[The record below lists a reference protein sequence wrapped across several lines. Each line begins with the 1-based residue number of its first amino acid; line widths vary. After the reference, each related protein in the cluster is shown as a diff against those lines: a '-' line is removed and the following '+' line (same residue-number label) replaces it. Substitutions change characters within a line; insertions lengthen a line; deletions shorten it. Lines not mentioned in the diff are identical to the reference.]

1 MPVTNAGKKK
11 VVDSPPGAF
20 ASGTSARSVAQSTV
34 EAQGESTMRTVA
46 LDWGRRIS
54 FCEVK
59 GGEVT
64 HRATTDS
71 LEALVGLLG
80 PETPPAKVAIEACRE
95 AWHVAK
101 RLREWGHVPILVDT
115 TRVRQLGVGQHK
127 RKNDR
132 IDAEALARALAENR
146 LPKAHELSEHR
157 QRLRR
162 AVNGRALLIEM
173 KSKVIIAIRGEA
185 RTMGQAL
192 GSCNADDFS
201 ENLEKWQLSA
211 EFKAQVAPLR
221 LVLTTVE
228 SALLAA
234 DEQLA
239 KVSVEEP
246 ATSLLQSAPGVGPI
260 VAASFVSV
268 IDDPKRFKTA
278 HQVEAY
284 IGLVPSE
291 NTSIKRRLG
300 SITKQ
305 GNSYLRAVLVQAA
318 WTIARSR
325 ASSPLKSWAKKVETR
340 RGKRVAVVAL
350 ARRLAGVLWAMWRD
364 NKSFAASRLCPT
376 LEKRDGPAER
386 VDAVGLA
393 LSVLSQ
399 QGAIS

>member
-1 MPVTNAGKKK
+1 
-11 VVDSPPGAF
+11 
-20 ASGTSARSVAQSTV
+20 
-34 EAQGESTMRTVA
+34 MRTVA
-46 LDWGRRIS
+46 LDWGQRIS
-54 FCEVK
+54 FCEVE
-59 GGEVT
+59 GGKVT
-64 HRATTDS
+64 HRATAES
-71 LEALVGLLG
+71 LDALVGLLG

-95 AWHVAK
+95 VWHVAK

-115 TRVRQLGVGQHK
+115 TRVRQLGIGQHK

-132 IDAEALARALAENR
+132 IDAETLARALAENR

-173 KSKVIIAIRGEA
+173 RSKAIIAIRGEA

-201 ENLEKWQLSA
+201 ENLKQLSA
-211 EFKAQVAPLR
+211 EIKAQVEPLC

-234 DEQLA
+234 DEQLT
-239 KVSVEEP
+239 KVSMEEP
-246 ATSLLQSAPGVGPI
+246 ATSLLQSVPGVGPI
-260 VAASFVSV
+260 VSASFVSV
-268 IDDPKRFKTA
+268 IDDPKRFETA

-291 NTSIKRRLG
+291 NTSGKRRLG

-318 WTIARSR
+318 WTIMRSR
-325 ASSPLKSWAKKVETR
+325 KSSTLKSWGKQVKAR
-340 RGKRVAVVAL
+340 RGKSVAVVAL

-364 NKSFAASRLCPT
+364 NKPFAARHLCPAYA
-376 LEKRDGPAER
+376 LEERDGPAER
-386 VDAVGLA
+386 TDTVGMTA
-393 LSVLSQ
+393 PSILSQ
-399 QGAIS
+399 QGTIS